1 MSVTVYT
8 HSASKTISLG
18 KKIGRL
24 LKGGDIIAFKGGMGM
39 GKTTITHGIA
49 MGMGLRDDVSSP
61 TFALVNE
68 YSGDGALTLYHFDMY
83 RISGADELE
92 SIGFYDYLSDDC
104 AAVIE
109 WSENI
114 ADELPPDAII
124 IQIEKTGEND
134 RKITISGGDRFDG
147 IGN

>member
-1 MSVTVYT
+1 MTYTT
-8 HSASKTISLG
+8 HSPEETEKLG
-18 KKIGRL
+18 EAIAQWL
-24 LKGGDIIAFKGGMGM
+24 SGGEVLALFGGMGM

-92 SIGFYDYLSDDC
+92 SIGFYDYLSDGC

>member
-1 MSVTVYT
+1 MSATVYT
-8 HSASKTISLG
+8 HSASETISLG

-92 SIGFYDYLSDDC
+92 SIGFYDYLSDGC

-134 RKITISGGDRFDG
+134 RKITNSGGGRFDG

>member
-8 HSASKTISLG
+8 HSASETISLG

-68 YSGDGALTLYHFDMY
+68 YSGDG
-83 RISGADELE
+83 GA
-92 SIGFYDYLSDDC
+92 
-104 AAVIE
+104 
-109 WSENI
+109 
-114 ADELPPDAII
+114 
-124 IQIEKTGEND
+124 
-134 RKITISGGDRFDG
+134 
-147 IGN
+147 

>member
-1 MSVTVYT
+1 M
-8 HSASKTISLG
+8 
-18 KKIGRL
+18 
-24 LKGGDIIAFKGGMGM
+24 GGMGM

-61 TFALVNE
+61 TFSLVNE
-68 YSGDGALTLYHFDMY
+68 YSGDGVLTLYHFDMY

-92 SIGFYDYLSDDC
+92 SIGFYDYLSDGC